1 VEVDSVV
8 EQISS
13 FGIAAAVAFQSVFRL
28 EMHQN
33 NIFFIFFKFIFDI
46 NTSKQSKNTKKNNFK
61 QKKIKFWANSVLA
74 AMPNTLDGIWA
85 DLHESFYVCKGG
97 GSS

>member
-74 AMPNTLDGIWA
+74 AMPNTLDGM
-85 DLHESFYVCKGG
+85 GG
-97 GSS
+97 PP

>member
-1 VEVDSVV
+1 MEVDSVV

-74 AMPNTLDGIWA
+74 AMPNTLDGM
-85 DLHESFYVCKGG
+85 GG
-97 GSS
+97 PP

>member
-33 NIFFIFFKFIFDI
+33 NIFFIFLKFIFDI

-61 QKKIKFWANSVLA
+61 QNKNHILGKQRFGRNAKHPLV
-74 AMPNTLDGIWA
+74 DGM
-85 DLHESFYVCKGG
+85 GG
-97 GSS
+97 PP